1 MLMENTPNFRK
12 VKLFSKMNSLRPF
25 FDWLSPRRRRIRK
38 AVEKAEA
45 EAKAKAEA
53 EAKAAAERQEFKV
66 NLPDSTPSTEQ
77 PK

>member
-1 MLMENTPNFRK
+1 MGFTYRR
-12 VKLFSKMNSLRPF
+12 KMNSLRPF